1 MRFIP
6 KILFLCL
13 ATAFVSGCGTTLKH
27 NAIDGTTA
35 YEPKYAEGF
44 RILADS
50 TLAHSRILRVSDRGR
65 VHRAASSRFCSSQR
79 EKRHPTDSTDS
90 G

>member
-13 ATAFVSGCGTTLKH
+13 AAAFVSGCGTSLKH
-27 NAIDGTTA
+27 NAIDGTTT
-35 YEPKYAEGF
+35 YEPKYAKGF

-50 TLAHSRILRVSDRGR
+50 TLAHSRILRVSD
-65 VHRAASSRFCSSQR
+65 
-79 EKRHPTDSTDS
+79 P
-90 G
+90 